1 MSEKSDNNKANPI
14 EYLVSDWSNNKLDLL
29 NSIFNLFINE

>member
-1 MSEKSDNNKANPI
+1 MSDATDVEKPNPI